1 MGINELQKRRERD
14 TVLITLSVS
23 NGANVN
29 SVIEQLRKE
38 ASTAYNIKDKK
49 TMRNVLKAINRL
61 TGTLQRGISKKG
73 FIAFSAYDGV

>member
-1 MGINELQKRRERD
+1 MTISELSKRRERD
-14 TVLITLSVS
+14 TVLITVSVS

-38 ASTAYNIKDKK
+38 ASTANNIKDKK

-61 TGTLQRGISKKG
+61 VNNLQRGISNKG
-73 FIAFSAYDGV
+73 FIAFSAYDGL